1 MVDRIDGVKP
11 IQPGVSK
18 IDQTSRKPQ
27 TDFKDMLM
35 KAIEEVNQSQKEAE
49 QAAIDF
55 ATGKI
60 SSVHDVILK
69 AEEATMTL
77 RLTTEVR
84 NRIIEAYREIMR
96 MQI

>member
-1 MVDRIDGVKP
+1 MVDKINGVNP
-11 IQPGVSK
+11 IQRGVPG
-18 IDQTSRKPQ
+18 IEQTSRKPQ
-27 TDFKDMLM
+27 TDFKDLLM

-49 QAAIDF
+49 QATIDF